1 MLTVRPA
8 AVAFDP
14 EYALPNA
21 AYREPAF
28 LQAEMASI
36 WHGDW
41 VFVTTDDHVAAPG
54 DRLPV
59 VVGNQPVLLMRNQA
73 GELSAVSNLCAHRG
87 TLLVERPGNA
97 KRIQCPYHAW
107 TYNDGGRLLAAPFTP
122 PGAVDKAAHCLPVY
136 RVESWHGLVFVS
148 LNPEVEPLAG
158 RFAAVES
165 HVAAQGLDRMRHW
178 SSYLQTQEW
187 DCNWKLAIIN
197 AMESY
202 HLFQVHPKT
211 LEPHTPTSGAYYIA
225 GSARATA
232 TGGRVEGAD
241 DYLLISLPPNFV
253 GVFSSG
259 AFYWQAVH
267 PLGPQRCTVRT
278 GGASAASGG
287 THSGG
292 TRSGGTRSG
301 GTRSG
306 GTRSGGTRSGGT
318 GSGGWLSQWLA
329 RASNRATA
337 YSLPDFLPEDKAICE
352 RGQRGATGDFAPGRL
367 VPAERVVADFG
378 HYLNWRLND
387 IEPPAVH
394 TEANP

>member
-8 AVAFDP
+8 AVAFAP

-21 AYREPAF
+21 AYREPVF

-41 VFVTTDDHVAAPG
+41 VFVTTEDHVGSPG
-54 DRLPV
+54 DQLPV
-59 VVGNQPVLLMRNQA
+59 VVGDQPVLLLRNQE
-73 GELSAVSNLCAHRG
+73 GELSAISNLCAHRG

-107 TYNDGGRLLAAPFTP
+107 TYNDSGRLLAAPFTP
-122 PGAVDKAAHCLPVY
+122 PGTVDKAAHCLPVY

-148 LNPEVEPLAG
+148 LNPDVEPLAE
-158 RFAAVES
+158 RFAAVQP
-165 HVAAQGLDRMRHW
+165 HAVAHGIDRMDHW
-178 SSYLQTQEW
+178 SDQQETQVW

-211 LEPHTPTSGAYYIA
+211 LEPYSPTRDAYYIE

-253 GVFSSG
+253 GAFNSGVF
-259 AFYWQAVH
+259 FWQAVH
-267 PLGPQRCTVRT
+267 PLGVDRCAVRT
-278 GGASAASGG
+278 GGGYESPGGPRTHGRLLRWITRTASSAAG
-287 THSGG
+287 
-292 TRSGGTRSG
+292 
-301 GTRSG
+301 
-306 GTRSGGTRSGGT
+306 
-318 GSGGWLSQWLA
+318 
-329 RASNRATA
+329 

-352 RGQRGATGDFAPGRL
+352 RGQRGAIGDFSPGRL

-378 HYLNWRLND
+378 HYLNWRLNGV
-387 IEPPAVH
+387 EPPAVH
-394 TEANP
+394 KEANP